1 MSSGGG
7 SDDPTEEP
15 TPTSGSE
22 EEEEYVVV
30 MDQTQIVK
38 KKDYSLSEGVQ
49 VGDIFTIKGIYYLSC
64 RQCYHITGTIIV
76 KWGYRTTAIRIDF
89 DNQFNRLFQFD
100 SSSITQAL
108 RFRPQQRNGSLTCS
122 ATTIS
127 FSISS
132 FREARISTG

>member
-22 EEEEYVVV
+22 EGEEYVVV

-49 VGDIFTIKGIYYLSC
+49 VGDIFTIKGI
-64 RQCYHITGTIIV
+64 
-76 KWGYRTTAIRIDF
+76 
-89 DNQFNRLFQFD
+89 
-100 SSSITQAL
+100 
-108 RFRPQQRNGSLTCS
+108 
-122 ATTIS
+122 
-127 FSISS
+127 
-132 FREARISTG
+132 